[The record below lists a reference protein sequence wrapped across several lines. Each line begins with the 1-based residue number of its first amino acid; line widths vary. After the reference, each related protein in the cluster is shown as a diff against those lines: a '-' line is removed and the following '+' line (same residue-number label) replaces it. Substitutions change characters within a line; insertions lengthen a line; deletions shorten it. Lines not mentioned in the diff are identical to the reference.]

1 MQSGLGQFLRSAK
14 LARLYALADQGA
26 QGLANLVAIS
36 VLGRHLPTGQFGA
49 VGMAMGLYYVVA
61 GFHRSAVILPY
72 ITEHGSDDRAYHSD
86 WWWLNV
92 LFGAGLTAILLGLAG
107 GLALGTEWWPQA
119 IWGVMPLALGALMT
133 LPLLCAEHLRRWLYK
148 RERAD
153 LVALVSGIYAVALV
167 GAAWMLPQWRGDAL
181 GGALAWA
188 LAGSVA
194 TLLPLVW
201 LRPAWPDWPASWNCL
216 ARHRRFA
223 SWLALTIVP
232 YMVYSSATVVVFI
245 GLFNGPLAAA
255 VFTAGRTL
263 TNPAIS
269 MVSAVDSI
277 DKPRAARAFAE
288 QGLVGL
294 RRSVRQTRWLL
305 GAGTGGFLAGVA
317 LFAEPLLELAFH
329 GAYRGIEPEVRWLAL
344 AFFLFCLNQPSET
357 LLIVMR
363 ASATMFVTRSVTAL
377 VTLGLLVAGAPYGVS
392 GMAIGLALAQGV
404 NLLALLVAERWV
416 AGRQGMVAA

>member
-153 LVALVSGIYAVALV
+153 LVALVSGIY
-167 GAAWMLPQWRGDAL
+167 
-181 GGALAWA
+181 LAWA

-288 QGLVGL
+288 Q
-294 RRSVRQTRWLL
+294 
-305 GAGTGGFLAGVA
+305 
-317 LFAEPLLELAFH
+317 
-329 GAYRGIEPEVRWLAL
+329 
-344 AFFLFCLNQPSET
+344 
-357 LLIVMR
+357 
-363 ASATMFVTRSVTAL
+363 
-377 VTLGLLVAGAPYGVS
+377 
-392 GMAIGLALAQGV
+392 
-404 NLLALLVAERWV
+404 
-416 AGRQGMVAA
+416 